1 MLPRNS
7 PLTRALRYAL
17 DVARRGAAGVIALG
31 GCMRERL
38 ASRGT
43 PVAKIRVAENWADG
57 EKIRSAAFPSGPL
70 TVLYSGNLGLAH
82 EVETMRGAMLR
93 LRDDERF
100 GFVFAGGGPAR
111 NGLEEFCRENG
122 LGRVSFRPY
131 CRLDELGRSL
141 SECHVGLVT
150 QKRETLGCVVPSKTY
165 GIMAA
170 GRPVLFVGPE
180 AATPARIIGRFR
192 CGWQVE
198 PGGVDGLV
206 ALLDWLAAHPD
217 ELRAA
222 GKRARAAFEVHYDRP
237 AGVGRIREILGL
249 RVEEHVLTRA
259 AGA

>member
-1 MLPRNS
+1 VLPRNS